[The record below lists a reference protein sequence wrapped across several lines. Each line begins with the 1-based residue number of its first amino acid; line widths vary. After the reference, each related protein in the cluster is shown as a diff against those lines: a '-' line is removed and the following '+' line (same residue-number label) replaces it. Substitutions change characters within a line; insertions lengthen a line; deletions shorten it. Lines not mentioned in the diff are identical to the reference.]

1 MSMVVCASLVYGYD
15 LGGPEVKDGWQVN
28 EVDENDFLRLPWFDE
43 EDADLDVRTF
53 ADYANDFIAEE
64 LGRFSKLTHITADDR
79 MQVAMKSAG
88 VEMHAAG
95 FDCERYLLIAH
106 KISTTPSF
114 VETIDF
120 RELVIKQVEL
130 AWTSRL
136 EAALKVMGLTSFVE
150 SPRWMLVADY
160 D

>member
-1 MSMVVCASLVYGYD
+1 MSTVVCASLVFGYD
-15 LGGPEVKDGWQVN
+15 LGGPEVRDGWQVN
-28 EVDENDFLRLPWFDE
+28 EIDENDFLRLPWFDE

-64 LGRFSKLTHITADDR
+64 LGRFSKLTDIPANDR

-88 VEMHAAG
+88 VEVHAAG
-95 FDCERYLLIAH
+95 FDCERYLLITH
-106 KISTTPSF
+106 KISTAPSF
-114 VETIDF
+114 VETINF
-120 RELVIKQVEL
+120 RELAIMQVES

-136 EAALKVMGLTSFVE
+136 GVALKMMGLTPFARV
-150 SPRWMLVADY
+150 PRWMLVADY